1 MSRTILSIVL
11 LPLLS
16 IATYA
21 QPEAAPTE
29 ATAGCL
35 LKIRCDP
42 SVLTLNFETLSA
54 LTGTGGITSKATQ
67 QAFGKEAVP
76 QPPEFQFHK
85 SFALANANGGRVKAT
100 LSQEFRV
107 VSEALGP
114 HTDYVVCK
122 LSVAIKPTGDNAAT
136 AMDPRVFLQAFA
148 VELRKALSAASEEER
163 GRFVAQ
169 LDRFSANETQ
179 ARVRLE
185 ELRAKLLS
193 RVEAHEGME
202 LSRDV
207 LIGEITE
214 LRRQA
219 STLEM
224 DRMATEARRHAL
236 QGHIAQLGKESP
248 SRKWNHAI
256 LGELERVVQ
265 FREQEVAR
273 LVKLRENDYVSDA
286 DLRGAEESLAM
297 ARIRFFE
304 QRNLVEGGAGRS
316 ELVASL
322 NRDLVMQSVSMV
334 ELETRLAFVKRRLV
348 EIKKK
353 GLLRIADG
361 FEMMRQIELPQAE
374 TALARAIEEHA
385 NMQARLEAFA
395 QPTVTIIAGQ

>member
-1 MSRTILSIVL
+1 MSRTILSIAL

-21 QPEAAPTE
+21 QPEAAPTG

-42 SVLTLNFETLSA
+42 SVLTLNFETLNA
-54 LTGTGGITSKATQ
+54 LIGTGGITSKATQ
-67 QAFGKEAVP
+67 QAFGKKAVP
-76 QPPEFQFHK
+76 QPHALRFHT
-85 SFALANANGGRVKAT
+85 SFALANADGGRVNAI
-100 LSQEFRV
+100 LNQEFSP
-107 VSEALGP
+107 VSEALGA
-114 HTDYVVCK
+114 DLAYVVCK
-122 LSVAIKPTGDNAAT
+122 LSVTIKPADDNASPT
-136 AMDPRVFLQAFA
+136 MDPKAFLEAFA
-148 VELRKALSAASEEER
+148 AQIEKALSAASEDELRRLQER
-163 GRFVAQ
+163 
-169 LDRFSANETQ
+169 LLRFSGKEKL
-179 ARVRLE
+179 ARARLDD
-185 ELRAKLLS
+185 LRAKLLS
-193 RVEAHEGME
+193 RVEAHDGMA

-224 DRMATEARRHAL
+224 DRMATESRRYAL
-236 QGHIAQLGKESP
+236 EKHIAQLGKESP
-248 SRKWNHAI
+248 ARKWNHAI

-273 LVKLRENDYVSDA
+273 LAKLRENDYVSDA
-286 DLRGAEESLAM
+286 ALRGAEEALAM
-297 ARIRFFE
+297 ARIRLFE

-322 NRDLVMQSVSMV
+322 NRDLVMQSVSIV